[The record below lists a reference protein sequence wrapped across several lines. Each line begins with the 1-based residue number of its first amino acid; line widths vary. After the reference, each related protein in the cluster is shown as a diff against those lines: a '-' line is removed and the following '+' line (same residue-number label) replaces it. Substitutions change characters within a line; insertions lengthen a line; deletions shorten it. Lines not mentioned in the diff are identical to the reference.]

1 MNKKQ
6 AVIIL
11 TLLALI
17 VCAGVYAAKIN
28 GDNLYVN
35 GGDTTEN
42 GSALKKDE
50 KGATTSSF
58 AQDKVTRDLNNT
70 EAFTRLKSII
80 DDKNAAAATKAE
92 ALTKYQTLT
101 TALQQ
106 SQNIEAQL
114 KLKSLDVIC
123 NIDNN
128 TVNLVIK
135 NKETK
140 LTDAQK
146 KDIEYVVLS
155 VSKIKNI
162 KYDIKQ

>member
-35 GGDTTEN
+35 GGDTTGKEI
-42 GSALKKDE
+42 GQQKDE
-50 KGATTSSF
+50 KGASSSSF
-58 AQDKVTRDLNNT
+58 AQDKVTRDQNNT
-70 EAFTRLKSII
+70 EAFTRLRAVI
-80 DDKNAAAATKAE
+80 DDKNSSAATKAE
-92 ALTKYQTLT
+92 ALAKYNTLT
-101 TALQQ
+101 SALQQ
-106 SQNIEAQL
+106 AQNIEAQL

-128 TVNLVIK
+128 AVNLVVK
-135 NKETK
+135 NKDTK